1 MTPLEGVLAQT
12 SEPLVLVQ
20 DGARYHT
27 AKATQTWLAAHAE
40 RVVVVQLPSY
50 SPDYNPIEHVW
61 RYVKQGTHCAYF
73 ATFAALQERVE
84 SRLHDLQA
92 DPLPVQQLM
101 GTPLDEF
108 IGWDALPLAA

>member
-27 AKATQTWLAAHAE
+27 AQATQTWLAAHAE

-84 SRLHDLQA
+84 SRLRDLQA
-92 DPLPVQQLM
+92 DPLRVQQLM
-101 GTPLDEF
+101 GTP
-108 IGWDALPLAA
+108 